1 MASLSVSSQ
10 ELVEDQVKS
19 VITNMVTAMNV
30 GNVEKAAEWVA
41 DDAVFVRPT
50 GNPLTKQQWVGML
63 NSPDVKIVSNE
74 VKDFHRVDVHPAGD
88 WALLCYTTH
97 AKFNYKGTDNDDVSV
112 FSVVVKRHS
121 DNGWKMSWLQRSTGR
136 LPTDEMPVFN

>member
-74 VKDFHRVDVHPAGD
+74 VKNFHRVDVHPAGD

-112 FSVVVKRHS
+112 FSVVLKRNS
-121 DNGWKMSWLQRSTGR
+121 DKGWKMSWLQRSTGR

>member
-1 MASLSVSSQ
+1 MTSLSVSSH

-19 VITNMVTAMNV
+19 VITNMVMAMNV

-50 GNPLTKQQWVGML
+50 GNPLTKQQWVSML

-74 VKDFHRVDVHPAGD
+74 VKDFHRVDVHQAGD
-88 WALLCYTTH
+88 WALICYTTH
-97 AKFNYKGTDNDDVSV
+97 AKFNYKGTENDDVSV
-112 FSVVVKRHS
+112 FSVIVKRNS
-121 DNGWKMSWLQRSTGR
+121 DKGWKLSWLQRSTGR

>member
-1 MASLSVSSQ
+1 MASLSASS
-10 ELVEDQVKS
+10 EEVIADQVQA
-19 VITNMVTAMNV
+19 VITNMVTAMNSD
-30 GNVEKAAEWVA
+30 NVEKAAEWVA
-41 DDAVFVRPT
+41 EDAVFVRPT

-74 VKDFHRVDVHPAGD
+74 VKAFHRVDVHPAKD

-112 FSVVVKRHS
+112 FSVIVKRGN
-121 DNGWKMSWLQRSTGR
+121 DNTWKLSWLQRSTGR
-136 LPTDEMPVFN
+136 SPTDEMPKFD